1 MFLPIKFLSNLFRR
15 LFRGQLMPRRARVT
29 RHRLIIDLFSGV
41 LFICRGVFVTL
52 AALDSIIYSHGIYGF
67 QLFFGAIKPPRGEG
81 KTREAERQA
90 VRTSN
95 VFLPSLKRSEA
106 KRREERKK
114 RKSDRRG
121 RKQFSPTASWLK
133 TNVAERFD
141 D

>member
-1 MFLPIKFLSNLFRR
+1 ME
-15 LFRGQLMPRRARVT
+15 RRARVT

-106 KRREERKK
+106 ARGEKEEKKRSQRKK
-114 RKSDRRG
+114 
-121 RKQFSPTASWLK
+121 TILAYCLL
-133 TNVAERFD
+133 AED
-141 D
+141 ECG